1 MLYDTILRYKF
12 FLKDSFPLLSIFI
25 AVILDRFH
33 VFRALPLEPNLTFP
47 IIYYWTIHRAEC
59 LPVTGIFL
67 AGILDDALGGAY
79 LGQNTLEF
87 LFLFGSVL
95 GQRQYLINSSFFM
108 GWLIL
113 FFLSLGLM
121 VLEWGIASL
130 VSQKWLDATP
140 LFLQNTLSVI
150 LYPWLTYLF
159 NKIKD

>member
-1 MLYDTILRYKF
+1 MLYDLILRYKLF
-12 FLKDSFPLLSIFI
+12 FKSIFPI
-25 AVILDRFH
+25 FSIFLAVILDRFH

-47 IIYYWTIHRAEC
+47 IIYYWTIHRAES
-59 LPVTGIFL
+59 LPVIGIFL
-67 AGILDDALGGAY
+67 AGLLDDALGGAY

-87 LFLFGSVL
+87 LFLFGAVL

-121 VLEWGIASL
+121 VIEWGIASL
-130 VSQKWLDATP
+130 VAQEWMDATS

-150 LYPWLTYLF
+150 LYPWLTYLL
-159 NKIKD
+159 NKVKD